1 MDPILEKVLITL
13 AGIAVTSLCTWLG
26 VKINKYRTLVKKE
39 EDELIKATIENSLK
53 PINSNLTTLNTEIG
67 SIKTDISTMKT
78 NIKNLQNSEIN
89 FKTRLDPTQEEIE
102 HMKDD
107 ITEILAKIK
116 SQGTDID
123 NLQAQENRL
132 EHETRCAWRYRIR
145 SLCHAY
151 IRRGWMSHDEY
162 AQLQEMFNIYTAI
175 GGNGQTK
182 ELYDRTMMLEIYT
195 DEEAAEWYRNHQ

>member
-1 MDPILEKVLITL
+1 MDPILEKFILTIV
-13 AGIAVTSLCTWLG
+13 GIAATGLCTWLG
-26 VKINKYRTLVKKE
+26 VKIKKYKTLIKKE
-39 EDELIKATIENSLK
+39 EDEILKKTIENTLS
-53 PINSNLTTLNTEIG
+53 PISDTLTTLNTEIG
-67 SIKTDISTMKT
+67 GIKTDISKMKT
-78 NIKNLQNSEIN
+78 DIKKLQNSEIN
-89 FKTRLDPTQEEIE
+89 FETRLAHTQEEIE

-195 DEEAAEWYRNHQ
+195 DEEATEWYRNHQ

>member
-1 MDPILEKVLITL
+1 MDPIIEKFILTIV
-13 AGIAVTSLCTWLG
+13 GIIATGLCTWLG
-26 VKINKYRTLVKKE
+26 VKISKYRKLIKQE
-39 EDELIKATIENSLK
+39 EDNILKATIESTLQ
-53 PINSNLTTLNTEIG
+53 PINTTLGTLTTEIG
-67 SIKTDISTMKT
+67 SIKTDIGKMKT
-78 NIKNLQNSEIN
+78 DIKNLQNSEIN
-89 FKTRLDPTQEEIE
+89 FETRLKPTQEEIE

-107 ITEILAKIK
+107 VTEILGKLK
-116 SQGTDID
+116 DQGIDIE

-151 IRRGWMSHDEY
+151 LRRGWMSHDEY

-182 ELYDRTMMLEIYT
+182 ELYDRTMQLPMYN
-195 DEEAAEWYRNHQ
+195 DEEAAEWYREHQ